1 MRHDGRDGYTVRPI
15 LIQTDHIKYAEG
27 SCLICFGDTRV
38 LCNVSL
44 DEKAPSFLK
53 GSGTG
58 WITAEYGMLPRST
71 ETRSPREASRGKLG
85 GRTQEIQRLIGRA
98 LRAVTNLDILGE
110 RTLIADCDVLQ
121 ADGGT
126 RTAAV
131 SGAFVAMVLA
141 VDKLLLN
148 GTLETN
154 PLLDFLAAV
163 SVGIV
168 DNQILLDL
176 DYYED
181 SRAEV
186 DMNLVCSG
194 DGRLVEIQG
203 TAEAYPFTDEQFFE
217 MMEIAKMGI
226 QEIIEQQKQALDGRV
241 NLQRLFPHLE

>member
-1 MRHDGRDGYTVRPI
+1 MRHDGRDGYAVRPI
-15 LIQTDHIKYAEG
+15 LIQTDYNIHAEG
-27 SCLICFGDTRV
+27 SCLICCGNTRV
-38 LCNVSL
+38 LCTVSL
-44 DEKAPSFLK
+44 DEKVPPFLK

-71 ETRSPREASRGKLG
+71 SARSAREAARGKLS
-85 GRTQEIQRLIGRA
+85 GRTQEIQRLIGRS
-98 LRAVTNLDILGE
+98 LRAVANLDILGE

-141 VDKLLLN
+141 VDKLMQK
-148 GTLETN
+148 GILETN
-154 PLLDFLAAV
+154 PLLDFLAGV

-168 DNQILLDL
+168 DNRILLDL

-186 DMNLVCSG
+186 DLNLVCSG

-217 MMEIAKMGI
+217 MLEIAKLGI
-226 QEIIEQQKQALDGRV
+226 QEIIDQQKQALDGRV